1 MSDQPVRSCPKC
13 HEELHYNDFKVHMQ
27 SQHYACYSCFLWFS
41 SFESRKAH
49 MVNCIS
55 KGQDKRNENIIPSKR
70 SEIID
75 NIIDSEIIDENYTE
89 NITNGSSEIV
99 DENYV
104 DEPEIYDENYI
115 DTNESEMIGKKYA
128 LKK

>member
-1 MSDQPVRSCPKC
+1 
-13 HEELHYNDFKVHMQ
+13 
-27 SQHYACYSCFLWFS
+27 
-41 SFESRKAH
+41 

-55 KGQDKRNENIIPSKR
+55 KGQDKRNENNIIKPSKR

-75 NIIDSEIIDENYTE
+75 NIIDSEIIDENYTD

-115 DTNESEMIGKKYA
+115 DTNESEMIGKKHA
-128 LKK
+128 LK

>member
-1 MSDQPVRSCPKC
+1 
-13 HEELHYNDFKVHMQ
+13 
-27 SQHYACYSCFLWFS
+27 
-41 SFESRKAH
+41 

-55 KGQDKRNENIIPSKR
+55 KGQDKRNENIITSKR

-115 DTNESEMIGKKYA
+115 DTNESEMIGKKHA
-128 LKK
+128 FKK